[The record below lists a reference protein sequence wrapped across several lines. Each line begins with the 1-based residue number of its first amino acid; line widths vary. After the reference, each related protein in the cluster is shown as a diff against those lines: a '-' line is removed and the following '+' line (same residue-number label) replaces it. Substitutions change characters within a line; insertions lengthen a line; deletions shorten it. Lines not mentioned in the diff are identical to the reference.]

1 MSENIRWEIKRL
13 LEELCLTQAEVCRR
27 IERVYGYKVQTSGFS
42 SAMHGLDTPKTRRM
56 LTDALSVLTEERMRQ
71 KSLLD
76 MAKRV

>member
-1 MSENIRWEIKRL
+1 M
-13 LEELCLTQAEVCRR
+13 
-27 IERVYGYKVQTSGFS
+27 YGYKVQTSGFS